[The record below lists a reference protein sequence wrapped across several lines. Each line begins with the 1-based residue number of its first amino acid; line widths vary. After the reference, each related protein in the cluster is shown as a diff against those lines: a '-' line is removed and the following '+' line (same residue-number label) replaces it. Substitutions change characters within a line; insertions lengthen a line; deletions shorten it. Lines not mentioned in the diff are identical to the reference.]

1 MAFRFRMEKVLDH
14 RQRILDEKS
23 RAVGEA
29 ARTVSVLAARA
40 EEIRRDIS
48 FLLAGGQETAAADP
62 QQMRQRRL
70 WLDFLGETLVR
81 HEEELAQAESVLA
94 ERRKL
99 LTAAWRDREV
109 LRKLKA
115 RQKEDWE
122 QEQRRRERREL
133 DEIGQVRAE
142 RLGREKLAI
151 D

>member
-29 ARTVSVLAARA
+29 ARSVSVLAARA

-48 FLLAGGQETAAADP
+48 FLLAGGRETAAAP

-81 HEEELAQAESVLA
+81 REEELAQAESVLA